1 MCSNCARKLLIKEY
15 SSSLHPAGIRNCEGA
30 RTERAPLNIS
40 NQHLHRAGTSGPIV
54 TSTCTKQAPLDMNL
68 ELSFNLLATNPALIE
83 HLLGL
88 LLLIQHLLGLL
99 SPAANAVLQ
108 RKP

>member
-1 MCSNCARKLLIKEY
+1 
-15 SSSLHPAGIRNCEGA
+15 
-30 RTERAPLNIS
+30 
-40 NQHLHRAGTSGPIV
+40 
-54 TSTCTKQAPLDMNL
+54 MNL

-88 LLLIQHLLGLL
+88 LSLIQHMLGLL
-99 SPAANAVLQ
+99 SPAANAILQ